1 MRTPLLPRLAFALA
15 ALAFVLGGC
24 GGGGKV
30 FQTAGFRASSPT
42 FVLPFTPS
50 LSGESGWLVLANY
63 TDRDAD
69 VFATA
74 YKPNTGGAPMG
85 EEFAPGTTFTV
96 PARGSLRTPLGVL
109 MGPASGPGFLYVDT
123 RDVTTL
129 DPVTGEPT
137 PVDTTGFVI
146 PSIERELIGVFQRG
160 DACQGLV
167 PQDMGV
173 SVGVHGLTTQVQVI
187 NTSYSPMAGGVVH
200 EPLLVTIRQLEADGS
215 ELTASDV
222 LLPPLGSLEFAPA
235 ITLGQVLVTPKA
247 PVPVGVMPRLSIATR
262 EEGGVVHV
270 APRYQDTDEVLDEV
284 HDIGWFAD
292 WGVDPY
298 GNVHDFSFLLSN
310 PTDDTLTATL
320 RAVQREGASAILS
333 TPRVLAIA
341 PHRTVLLGTTN
352 VASDGLEL
360 GESTPFGDLF
370 GDALAAQG
378 TESVALWLAVPRDLE
393 VSARTFDPAFGSYY
407 TVERGGRR
415 TTNAFASSQ
424 PVEAVLGTGRFHDL
438 LLANPSN
445 NNITIPMRVHTPG
458 GTEYIHPNIVLA
470 PFQRM
475 TYTLDGSIFKE
486 DPNSLVEPPLD
497 RVKVKFSPLSGAF
510 IAARTRRTDANGLL
524 ILVTPRIV
532 DAAD

>member
-1 MRTPLLPRLAFALA
+1 MRTPSMPRVALA
-15 ALAFVLGGC
+15 ALALALVLGGC
-24 GGGGKV
+24 GSGSKL
-30 FQTAGFRASSPT
+30 FQTGGFRASSPT

-50 LSGESGWLVLANY
+50 LSGESAWLVLANY

-74 YKPNTGGAPMG
+74 YKPNAGVAPMG
-85 EEFAPGTTFTV
+85 EPFAPGTTFTV
-96 PARGSLRTPLGVL
+96 PARGSLRTPLGLL
-109 MGPASGPGFLYVDT
+109 MGPSSGPGFLHVDT

-160 DACQGLV
+160 DACQGLI
-167 PQDMGV
+167 PQEAGV
-173 SVGVHGLTTQVQVI
+173 SVGVHGLTSEVQII
-187 NTSYSPMAGGVVH
+187 NTSYSPMVGGVVH
-200 EPLLVTIRQLEADGS
+200 EPLHVTVRQLEADGS
-215 ELTASDV
+215 ELLSTV
-222 LLPPLGSLEFAPA
+222 EVLPPLGSLQFAPA
-235 ITLGQVLVTPKA
+235 ITLGQVIVTPLA
-247 PVPVGVMPRLSIATR
+247 PVPAGVMPRLSIAAR

-270 APRYQDTDEVLDEV
+270 APRFQDTDEVLDEV

-292 WGVDPY
+292 WGMDVY

-320 RAVQREGASAILS
+320 RAVQREGSTAILS

-378 TESVALWLAVPRDLE
+378 TESVALWLAVPRYLE

-424 PVEAVLGTGRFHDL
+424 PVEPVLGTGRFHDL
-438 LLANPSN
+438 LLANPTN
-445 NNITIPMRVHTPG
+445 QDITVPLRVHTPG
-458 GTEYIHPNIVLA
+458 GTEYILSNIVLP
-470 PFQRM
+470 PFQR
-475 TYTLDGSIFKE
+475 TTFTLDGSIFRE
-486 DPNSLVEPPLD
+486 DPNSLVEPPLT

-524 ILVTPRIV
+524 VLVTPRIV